1 MMSLSLRWTCQKDG
15 VSFLVKFGLN
25 KNNFV
30 LKKSNDMASSGEVN
44 KKVNALVIHTHTHTH
59 TFEHVL
65 RGHSIFLG
73 EG

>member
-1 MMSLSLRWTCQKDG
+1 MMSLSLSWTCQKYG

-44 KKVNALVIHTHTHTH
+44 KKENALVIYTHTHTH
-59 TFEHVL
+59 AFEHVL